1 MGHALSHYAPAAS
14 ASCICI
20 SFSHSSFYGLSDRAA
35 MAIASTI
42 SLVLIVSLTIT
53 PMMIERYRTFPN
65 SMRPTFADGV

>member
-1 MGHALSHYAPAAS
+1 
-14 ASCICI
+14 
-20 SFSHSSFYGLSDRAA
+20 